1 MVLGYRMAG
10 IFFKCSEVVAVAKK
24 SEKNKGKTAKR
35 KWNKGNEEEEKK
47 AHRMVS
53 MLLRG

>member
-1 MVLGYRMAG
+1 MVFCMAG
-10 IFFKCSEVVAVAKK
+10 SFFYCSEVVAVAKK